1 MAVER
6 RESRFEAE
14 EIDSIRLELDS
25 AYFMVQETDEEGQI
39 QIAAE
44 VDEADAFECSVK
56 KGALHIRYRRKK
68 RFLHHAINTARITL
82 WIPKRKIYS
91 AFTLEIG
98 AGNADL
104 KRLELHCETV
114 NLEAGAG
121 NIDVGVVRECQ
132 SAFMKIGAG
141 NVSIE
146 SVQASDVRVECGVGN
161 CSLGLQGRENDYN
174 YEISCG
180 IGEIKINDNR
190 IQSIGAGEL
199 RENMQALGTVKLSC
213 GVGEIKIQTEQ

>member
-6 RESRFEAE
+6 REKQFGAE
-14 EIDSIRLELDS
+14 EIDGIRLELDCTD
-25 AYFMVQETDEEGQI
+25 FTVQEAPEEGQI
-39 QIAAE
+39 RIAAE

-56 KGALHIRYRRKK
+56 AGELRVRYRQKK
-68 RFLHHAINTARITL
+68 RIFFPAVNKASITL
-82 WIPKRKIYS
+82 WIPKGKVYS
-91 AFTLEIG
+91 AFALEIG
-98 AGNADL
+98 AGSADL
-104 KRLELHCETV
+104 KQAELHCKML

-121 NIDVGVVRECQ
+121 NIEAGAVRESQ
-132 SAFMKIGAG
+132 LMFVKIGAG

-161 CSLGLQGRENDYN
+161 CSLGLEGREDEYN

-199 RENMQALGTVKLSC
+199 RKNMQALGTVKLSC
-213 GVGEIKIQTEQ
+213 GVGEIEVHTER

>member
-1 MAVER
+1 MAAER
-6 RESRFEAE
+6 RENRFGAG
-14 EIDSIRLELDS
+14 EIDSIQLELDS
-25 AYFMVQETDEEGQI
+25 ADFMVQETDEEGQI

-56 KGALHIRYRRKK
+56 MGVLHIRYRRKK
-68 RFLHHAINTARITL
+68 WIFHHAINTARITL
-82 WIPKRKIYS
+82 WLPKGKVYS
-91 AFTLEIG
+91 VFTLEIG

-104 KRLELHCETV
+104 KRLEMQCKTV

-121 NIDVGVVRECQ
+121 NIEVGVVRESQ
-132 SAFMKIGAG
+132 SVFVKIGAG

-146 SVQASDVRVECGVGN
+146 SVQSSDVRVECGVGN
-161 CSLGLQGRENDYN
+161 CSLGLEGREDEYN

-190 IQSIGAGEL
+190 MQSIGAGEL
-199 RENMQALGTVKLSC
+199 RKNTQALGTVKLSC
-213 GVGEIKIQTEQ
+213 GVGEIEIHTER

>member
-6 RESRFEAE
+6 RENRFEAG
-14 EIDSIRLELDS
+14 EIDSIQLELDS
-25 AYFMVQETDEEGQI
+25 ADFMVQETDEEGQI

-56 KGALHIRYRRKK
+56 KGELHIRYRRKK
-68 RFLHHAINTARITL
+68 MFFRHVIDTARITL
-82 WIPKRKIYS
+82 WLPKGKVYS
-91 AFTLEIG
+91 VFTLEIG
-98 AGNADL
+98 AGKADL
-104 KRLELHCETV
+104 KRSKLHCKTV

-121 NIDVGVVRECQ
+121 NIEVGVVRESQ
-132 SAFMKIGAG
+132 LMFAKIGAG

-146 SVQASDVRVECGVGN
+146 SVQASDVRVECGVGT
-161 CSLGLQGRENDYN
+161 CSLGLEGREDEYN

-199 RENMQALGTVKLSC
+199 RKNTQALGTVKLSC
-213 GVGEIKIQTEQ
+213 GVGEIEVHTER